1 MSKEKGRPKKMNNF
15 RDLLI
20 LGLIL
25 ALGFSLYQLYF
36 RVEAYMEAENELA
49 RTQSEVLSLQK
60 EEQENQ
66 RLLIQSD
73 SESLMEKLAR
83 EQLGMVKE
91 GETVYRLS
99 DTLTSS
105 LPSPVPTEVNFLER
119 IYNFFSQIFS
129 AILR

>member
-1 MSKEKGRPKKMNNF
+1 MKKEKVKPKRKNNF

-20 LGLIL
+20 IGLIL
-25 ALGFSLYQLYF
+25 VLGFSLYQLYF
-36 RVEAYMEAENELA
+36 RVEAYIQAEDEFA
-49 RTQSEVLSLQK
+49 QTQKEVLSLQK

-73 SESLMEKLAR
+73 SESLMEKIAR

-105 LPSPVPTEVNFLER
+105 LPTPLSTETNFLER
-119 IYNFFSQIFS
+119 IYQFMAQIFS
-129 AILR
+129 SIFR

>member
-1 MSKEKGRPKKMNNF
+1 MKKEKGKPKRKNNF

-20 LGLIL
+20 IGLVL
-25 ALGFSLYQLYF
+25 VLGFSLYQLYF
-36 RVEAYMEAENELA
+36 RVEAYIQAEDEFA
-49 RTQSEVLSLQK
+49 RTQSEVLSLEK

-73 SESLMEKLAR
+73 SESLMEKIAR

-105 LPSPVPTEVNFLER
+105 LPTPLPTETNFLER
-119 IYNFFSQIFS
+119 IYQFMTQIFS
-129 AILR
+129 SIFR

>member
-1 MSKEKGRPKKMNNF
+1 VSKEKGRPKKMNNF

>member
-1 MSKEKGRPKKMNNF
+1 MSKEKGRPKKRNNF

-25 ALGFSLYQLYF
+25 VLGFSLYQLYF

-119 IYNFFSQIFS
+119 IYIFFSKIFS

>member
-1 MSKEKGRPKKMNNF
+1 MKKEKGKPKRKSNF
-15 RDLLI
+15 RSLLI
-20 LGLIL
+20 IGLIL
-25 ALGFSLYQLYF
+25 VLGFSLYQLYF
-36 RVEAYMEAENELA
+36 RVEAFMQAENEFA
-49 RTQSEVLSLQK
+49 QTQSEVLSLQK

-105 LPSPVPTEVNFLER
+105 LPTPIPTETNFLQR
-119 IYNFFSQIFS
+119 IYQFMAQLFSSIF
-129 AILR
+129 R